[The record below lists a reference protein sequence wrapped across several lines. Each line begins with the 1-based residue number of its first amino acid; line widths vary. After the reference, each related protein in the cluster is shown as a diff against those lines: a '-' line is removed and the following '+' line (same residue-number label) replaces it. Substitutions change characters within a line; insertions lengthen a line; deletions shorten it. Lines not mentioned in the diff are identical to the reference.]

1 MQHLRGVAPQ
11 MDVYRRPPLP
21 AVIRPILPGLW
32 SPSRSFDPHAGIAA
46 FVWADAFHTLCEWH
60 PDGPGLRSLPSPS
73 RRSLGVDIA
82 PFRSCI
88 LVAHGPA
95 FRLGK
100 RSAAMVPGVSSRTER
115 LSTLLATAK
124 LQVRTVSPQPVY
136 CGRDDAEAIAGR
148 FPAVD
153 DQVLGRRH
161 ISVPVLGSRE
171 DPPESTLAGD
181 SARLPSAGCPVV
193 MASLHLS
200 HRLGYFLWKTGVERS
215 DLIPLELA
223 FDPAFHRYRPWLAT
237 LADDALPESVRSG
250 SSCRVLSFRWA
261 SCPTVPSPCACP
273 SGFPPGRLAAK
284 GSRPT
289 SLGFLTFKDQPEGST
304 FGQSP
309 VIQIGRAHV

>member
-1 MQHLRGVAPQ
+1 MRFTRCV
-11 MDVYRRPPLP
+11 
-21 AVIRPILPGLW
+21 
-32 SPSRSFDPHAGIAA
+32 SGIPT
-46 FVWADAFHTLCEWH
+46 V
-60 PDGPGLRSLPSPS
+60 PGLRSLPSPS

-88 LVAHGPA
+88 LVAHGPT

-124 LQVRTVSPQPVY
+124 LQVRTVSPQPSY
-136 CGRDDAEAIAGR
+136 CGSDDAEAIAPGGRPFTSKR

-223 FDPAFHRYRPWLAT
+223 FDPAFHRIDHGWPPLRMTRSQSLSGA
-237 LADDALPESVRSG
+237 EVRA
-250 SSCRVLSFRWA
+250 VSFRCDGVRDPPYRRRALVPAVSRRAA
-261 SCPTVPSPCACP
+261 SRRRGRGRPPW
-273 SGFPPGRLAAK
+273 GF
-284 GSRPT
+284 
-289 SLGFLTFKDQPEGST
+289 
-304 FGQSP
+304 
-309 VIQIGRAHV
+309 